1 MPLLFLAPIEVI
13 GPFAGLTVL
22 RANSEED
29 CITSAL
35 LCSAL
40 LCAGVRHPMPWS
52 ICLKGVDVRASM

>member
-22 RANSEED
+22 RAESEED

-35 LCSAL
+35 LAQTGTSSY
-40 LCAGVRHPMPWS
+40 RH
-52 ICLKGVDVRASM
+52 CVGVDPKDVEK